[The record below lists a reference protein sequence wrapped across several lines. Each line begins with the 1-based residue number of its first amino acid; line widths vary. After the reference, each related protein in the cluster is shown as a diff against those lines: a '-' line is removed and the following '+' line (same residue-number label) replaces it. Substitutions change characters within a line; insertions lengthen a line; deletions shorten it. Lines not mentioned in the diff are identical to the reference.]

1 MARDQK
7 SGATGCLARVAVAEC
22 KLEHPDGQNTGMPEG
37 PQVPFRAGVSSLPMS
52 KDDAGVDASEAES
65 IRNRVLYRH
74 APGLPGDEVDAL
86 RGRVTIFEIESGRRA
101 IWSRNARIVKMASA
115 PPAAPRR

>member
-1 MARDQK
+1 VARDQK

-65 IRNRVLYRH
+65 IRNRVLYHH
-74 APGLPGDEVDAL
+74 APGLPGDEATPSAAASRFSRL
-86 RGRVTIFEIESGRRA
+86 RVGGARFGRVTRGS
-101 IWSRNARIVKMASA
+101 
-115 PPAAPRR
+115 